1 MPHKMLKLSTLAI
14 LIAGASQA
22 NAAVYTVVPVDQNST
37 LKDQPYFDKA
47 QSGAPLLYSSTGIQ
61 DSGTDASCFSGDCTS
76 ETYKVTS
83 EARRGTEGTPIADTT
98 PYN

>member
-47 QSGAPLLYSSTGIQ
+47 
-61 DSGTDASCFSGDCTS
+61 
-76 ETYKVTS
+76 
-83 EARRGTEGTPIADTT
+83 
-98 PYN
+98 

>member
-61 DSGTDASCFSGDCTS
+61 DSGTDASCFSGDCAS
-76 ETYKVTS
+76 DDE
-83 EARRGTEGTPIADTT
+83 
-98 PYN
+98 

>member
-1 MPHKMLKLSTLAI
+1 MLKLSTLAI